1 MEVLHETPVLK
12 FNVDTLQYLRKQ
24 YDLDKPERLEESIN
38 HLIDWLKKQDHFLK
52 KDYSRE
58 YLERTLIISKGSIEK
73 SKVKLDKTCTLRSL
87 VPEFYEN
94 FDIQNSPLLNDISC
108 YFLPKMTKDY
118 YRVVIYN
125 IKGQRFEAGFL
136 DIYRY
141 CIRICEYLQANDYST
156 GIIGVFDFTDTN
168 IMDMLKAVNMFEL
181 LKFSSIIIWLVYM
194 VAHPEGFEGSCVRV
208 LGRTKF
214 SYGVFSLF
222 SVVGGLSPSCLGEHV
237 KSVPRLNSHWWCRV
251 FDPLE
256 HGGYGMRLKGL
267 YFITPSKAIDAIV
280 SIVKQAVSSKVS
292 QRIAVCKDME
302 QLNNI
307 IPKIDLPVDYG
318 GKEKSITELSNKLKK
333 ELSSKEFNDYFNEM
347 KEACTDE
354 SYRSKENFNDQC
366 LGMPGSFRKLTV
378 D

>member
-181 LKFSSIIIWLVYM
+181 LKFSSIII
-194 VAHPEGFEGSCVRV
+194 
-208 LGRTKF
+208 
-214 SYGVFSLF
+214 
-222 SVVGGLSPSCLGEHV
+222 
-237 KSVPRLNSHWWCRV
+237 
-251 FDPLE
+251 
-256 HGGYGMRLKGL
+256 GGYGMRLKGL